1 MSEGNTT
8 SGKGWRL
15 FGGDCRETLA
25 ALPEQSVH
33 CCVTSPPYFG
43 LRDYGTATWDGGH
56 ADCGHIAPALGGTGK
71 ETLVGTTAAGNG
83 TRLQQYRETCG
94 KCGATRKDAQIGLEQ
109 TPDCG
114 ERNTSRLVL
123 RENLTH
129 DELAYVLGEL
139 VKCGLL

>member
-1 MSEGNTT
+1 MSEGDTA
-8 SGKGWRL
+8 SAKGWRL

-25 ALPEQSVH
+25 TRPAKSVH
-33 CCVTSPPYFG
+33 CCITSPPYFG
-43 LRDYGTATWDGGH
+43 LRDYGTGTWEGGEAGCSH
-56 ADCGHIAPALGGTGK
+56 RIGNQVADTKAPASIVRGVRPGVDASRCLD
-71 ETLVGTTAAGNG
+71 
-83 TRLQQYRETCG
+83 
-94 KCGATRKDAQIGLEQ
+94 CGATRKDAQIGLEQ